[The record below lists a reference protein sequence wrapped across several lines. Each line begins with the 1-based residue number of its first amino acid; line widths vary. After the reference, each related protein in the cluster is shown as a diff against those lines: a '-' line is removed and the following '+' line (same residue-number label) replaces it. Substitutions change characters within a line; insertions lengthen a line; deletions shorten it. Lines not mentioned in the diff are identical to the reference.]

1 MARYDL
7 VDRLNTTFRQMEQEL
22 AAFAAHLEQHKLL
35 VARVFSLPEVKKE
48 DEHNPLN
55 RIEVKQHLGNDAQS
69 LALRHFRHLFIQ
81 QQSEI
86 RSSKAAVRLPG
97 VLCYQ
102 VDNLSQAA
110 LVSHIQHINK
120 LKTTFEHIVTVESEL
135 PTAARFE
142 WVHRHLP
149 GLITL
154 NAYRT
159 LTVLHDPATLRF
171 GWANKHIIKNLHR
184 DEVLAQ
190 LEKSLKSPRSVA
202 PWTREEWQRKLER
215 EYQDIAALP
224 QNAKL
229 KIKRP
234 VKVQP
239 IARVWYKGDQK
250 QVQHA
255 CPTPLIALINRD
267 NGAGVPDVGELLN
280 YDADNVQHR
289 YKPHAQPLRL
299 IIPRLH
305 LYVAD

>member
-1 MARYDL
+1 MTRYDL
-7 VDRLNTTFRQMEQEL
+7 VDRLNTTFRQMEQTLAEL
-22 AAFAAHLEQHKLL
+22 TQTLAEHHLMIG
-35 VARVFSLPEVKKE
+35 RVFSLPEVTKE
-48 DEHNPLN
+48 AEHAPLDT
-55 RIEVKQHLGNDAQS
+55 IAVKQHLGQEAEA
-69 LALRHFRHLFIQ
+69 LALAHYRHLFIQ
-81 QQSEI
+81 QQSEN

-102 VDNLSQAA
+102 VDSASQAA
-110 LVSHIQHINK
+110 LENQVQRINQ
-120 LKTTFEHIVTVESEL
+120 LKTTFEHIVTVESGL
-135 PTAARFE
+135 PSAARFE

-159 LTVLHDPATLRF
+159 LTVINDPATLRF
-171 GWANKHIIKNLHR
+171 GWANKHIIKNLRR

-190 LEKSLKSPRSVA
+190 LEKSLNTPRSVH
-202 PWTREEWQRKLER
+202 PWTREEWQAKLER

-224 QNAKL
+224 QQAKL

-239 IARVWYKGDQK
+239 IARVWYKGEQK

-255 CPTPLIALINRD
+255 CPTPLIALINTE
-267 NGAGVPDVGELLN
+267 NGAGMPDIGELLN
-280 YDADNVQHR
+280 YDAENVQHR
-289 YKPHAQPLRL
+289 FKPQAQPLRL
-299 IIPRLH
+299 MIPRLH